1 MKEQLAKLQ
10 ERLAARPQLSLA
22 GSVEERLARIEQKY
36 EEFIEGERLVVMSLS
51 HLTKFVDESKLGPI
65 PPLEDWD

>member
-1 MKEQLAKLQ
+1 MKEKLAALQ

-36 EEFIEGERLVVMSLS
+36 EEFIEAERLVVMALS
-51 HLTKFVDESKLGPI
+51 HLTEFVDKKLGPI